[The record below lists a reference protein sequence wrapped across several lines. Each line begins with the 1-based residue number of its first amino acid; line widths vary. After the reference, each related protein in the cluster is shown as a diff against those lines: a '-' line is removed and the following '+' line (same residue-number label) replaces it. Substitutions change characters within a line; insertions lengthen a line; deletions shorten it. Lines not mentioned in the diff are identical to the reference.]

1 VTLLLDTH
9 AFLWWVGDPDRLS
22 RKARAAISRPTTT
35 CFVSLASCWEMAIKV
50 GLGRL
55 TIPGPLDRFVA
66 EAMGANAF
74 RPLAIQLPH
83 VARVAVLPRHHGDPF
98 DRLLA
103 SQALVDELAIVS
115 RDDVFGAYGVERI
128 W

>member
-1 VTLLLDTH
+1 MTLLLDTH

-22 RKARAAISRPTTT
+22 RKARAAISRPATT
-35 CFVSLASCWEMAIKV
+35 CFISLASCWEMAIKM

-55 TIPGPLDRFVA
+55 KIPGTLDRFVA
-66 EAMGANAF
+66 EAMGANGF

-83 VARVAVLPRHHGDPF
+83 LARLSTLPRHHGDPF

-103 SQALVDELAIVS
+103 AQAIVEKLAIVS
-115 RDDVFGAYGVERI
+115 RDESFRAYGVERV

>member
-35 CFVSLASCWEMAIKV
+35 CFVSLASCWEMAITV

-55 TIPGPLDRFVA
+55 TIPGPLDRFIA
-66 EAMGANAF
+66 EQMGANAF
-74 RPLAIQLPH
+74 RPLAVQLPH
-83 VARVAVLPRHHGDPF
+83 VARVAGLPRHHGDPF

-115 RDDVFGAYGVERI
+115 RDDVFGVYGVERI